1 MSYWCVSALNETQK
15 GKMRDAPSTAGC
27 ALAAGQRDTVAHL
40 QVQLAATLPSTLR
53 EQYGGSEIWEMT
65 LPAFWIMIHV

>member
-1 MSYWCVSALNETQK
+1 MA
-15 GKMRDAPSTAGC
+15 RC
-27 ALAAGQRDTVAHL
+27 ALAAGQHDTVAHL